1 MNELSSEQ
9 FELLN
14 KFNILIE
21 VSQNK
26 AIFTRGIEIQKDEIN
41 NLNNYLKDLHSIKI
55 KYVSEEREQDAN
67 FVLYLEMS
75 VKTIQKELSMLI
87 NLKEDKM
94 AEAWNDLIEAQI
106 LIGSVIR
113 NHPLNGDSLYGYLQR
128 LDFYEKLLFPSM
140 MFSSVGGIVKKSECS
155 ICGTDYDNCD
165 HIKGKFYM
173 GEMCCRIISEMELE
187 EVSMVENPA
196 NKGCRMLTIQDSMG
210 DVIDLM
216 TLRKKDKSQNE
227 QSSN

>member
-14 KFNILIE
+14 EFNKLIK

-26 AIFTRGIEIQKDEIN
+26 AIFARGIEIQKEEMI
-41 NLNNYLKDLHSIKI
+41 NLNNYLKLLQSKKL
-55 KYVSEEREQDAN
+55 KYISEEREQDAN

-75 VKTIQKELSMLI
+75 VKTIHKELSMLI
-87 NLKEDKM
+87 NLKEDRM
-94 AEAWNDLIEAQI
+94 AEAWYDLIEAQI

-113 NHPLNGDSLYGYLQR
+113 NHPLNGDSLNGYLQR
-128 LDFYEKLLFPSM
+128 LDIYEKLLFPQM

-155 ICGTDYDNCD
+155 ICGTDYDDCD

-196 NKGCRMLTIQDSMG
+196 NKVCRALTFQDSNG

-216 TLRKKDKSQNE
+216 TLRKKDDSKPSTLIM
-227 QSSN
+227 